1 LGTIYGAV
9 DGCAQVF
16 VDRHSVRGKC
26 KVGSNFFLDVT
37 VTVLEPAA
45 NELTLPAF
53 PMVGIG
59 ASAGGLE
66 AISALIEEI
75 PAVTGM
81 AFLLVQHLAPF
92 RPSLL
97 PEILAKRTAM
107 PVVEGAEGMVVEVD
121 HLYIIPP
128 NVSMSIAQ
136 GRIRLRPRDDTLGPP
151 MPIDDLLDSL
161 AKDQSVNVIGV
172 ILSGSGSDGALGLQ
186 AVQHEGGITFAQDD
200 ATARFNSMPRAAIGL
215 GCVDFVLSPRDIANE
230 IMRLGQHLHLAWT
243 QRELPSPLTDP
254 AETSLR
260 PMFRLLRNACNIDF
274 TNYKRGTIQRRL
286 SRRMALQQLTS
297 VADYVALL
305 ESDPAETLALGRD
318 LLIQVTKFFRDPET
332 FDVLTQTVFPRLIGE
347 RKSDDPIRI
356 WVPGCASGEE
366 VYSIAI
372 CLMEYLGERAT
383 STRVQIFGT
392 DVSADALETARTS
405 RYIENIARNVSP
417 ERLQRFFVRDGQYY
431 RIDKSI
437 RDVCT
442 FARHNVATDPP
453 FSRMDLVSCRNL
465 LIYLNPVL
473 QRSVMPLF
481 HYALKANG
489 VLMLGPS
496 ETVGAFS
503 DLFGIVESKR
513 SKLYNKKPH
522 PGRPSASH
530 LTPTIV
536 AQLPVHSQTSFEI
549 QLAPTSAESIRREVD
564 RAALARYAPPCVLC
578 DDDLNIIEFRGDTSL
593 FLVNPNG
600 PPSSNLQRL
609 ARPEVFLAVSD
620 AIKQVREEGAVVRK
634 TNLRIDTMGVASM
647 ASLEVHLLQVNEVEG
662 RWFLIFFESPARQSD
677 DSFAGKR
684 ESLKALVLQ
693 TLLKGGR
700 KKAGMYSAKDEE
712 IARLNTELDATR
724 GQLRAMLE
732 EHESAREELKS
743 SEEELLSSNE
753 EFQSTN
759 EELETAKE
767 ELQSLNEEL
776 STTNDELR
784 YRNQELRSVHDEVT
798 RARDYA
804 DSIVETMSEPML
816 VLEPDLRIT
825 RANRAFYQVFETT
838 SEKTLGTRL
847 YALGNEQWN
856 IPALR
861 ELLEELLPQHTVVRD
876 FLITHEFP
884 RIGLRTMRLNAVRV
898 VWSEHALILLTI
910 DDITRQHQAFG
921 RLQTADRQ
929 KDEFLAMLAHELRN
943 PLATIRNGLKIWERG
958 SADKASEEFARV
970 AAQRQ
975 LEHEIRLVEDL
986 LDVSRITRGIITLRI
1001 EQIDLVE
1008 AIKRTVEA
1016 MRAEIDLRLHEV
1028 SLVLPIDALPV
1039 NADAMRI
1046 EQVVTNLL
1054 GNALKYTPAG
1064 GQIRISLERDGNEAV
1079 LSVVDNG
1086 IGMAADLIPTIFE
1099 IFVQAERSLDRK
1111 SAGLG
1116 LGLALVSRL
1125 VELHRGT
1132 VRAFSEGLKHG
1143 SKFVVRLPALAR
1155 GTIPDVQVVV
1165 GAGVPLQSAHQRIL
1179 VVDDN
1184 ADSAESSAFLLRL
1197 DGHEVQIARDG
1208 PTALQSVQDFRPDV
1222 VLLDIGLPGMDGF
1235 EVARQ
1240 IRAMPDSG
1248 NILLIAHSGY
1258 GEGEHRE
1265 KSQQAGFDHHLVKPA
1280 DLSQMTQLIASLRGK
1295 RASAGNAP

>member
-1 LGTIYGAV
+1 
-9 DGCAQVF
+9 
-16 VDRHSVRGKC
+16 
-26 KVGSNFFLDVT
+26 
-37 VTVLEPAA
+37 
-45 NELTLPAF
+45 
-53 PMVGIG
+53 MVGIG

-75 PAVTGM
+75 PAASGM
-81 AFLLVQHLAPF
+81 AFLVVQHLAPS

-107 PVVEGAEGMVVEVD
+107 PVLEAVEDMAVEVD

-128 NVSMSIAQ
+128 NASMSVAQ

-151 MPIDDLLDSL
+151 MPVDDLLDSL
-161 AKDQSVNVIGV
+161 AKDQGVNAIGV

-215 GCVDFVLSPRDIANE
+215 GCVDFVLSPKDIANE
-230 IMRLGQHLHLAWT
+230 IMRLGQHLRSAWA
-243 QRELPSPLTDP
+243 QRESPAPLTDHVE
-254 AETSLR
+254 ASLR
-260 PMFRLLRNACNIDF
+260 PMFRLLRNACDIDF
-274 TNYKRGTIQRRL
+274 TNYKRGTIQRRM

-297 VADYVALL
+297 VADYIAVL
-305 ESDPAETLALGRD
+305 ESDAAETLALGRD
-318 LLIQVTKFFRDPET
+318 LLIQVTEFFRDFET

-347 RKSDDPIRI
+347 RKSEEPIRI

-372 CLMEYLGERAT
+372 SLMEYLGERAT

-392 DVSADALETARTS
+392 DVSADALETARTG
-405 RYIENIARNVSP
+405 RYIENIARIVSP

-503 DLFGIVESKR
+503 DLFGIIESKR
-513 SKLYNKKPH
+513 SKLYSKKPH
-522 PGRPSASH
+522 PGRPNAGH
-530 LTPTIV
+530 LTPTV
-536 AQLPVHSQTSFEI
+536 VPQAPLHSQTSFESGP
-549 QLAPTSAESIRREVD
+549 ASTSAESIRREVD
-564 RAALARYAPPCVLC
+564 RAALARYVPPCVVC

-609 ARPEVFLAVSD
+609 ARPEVFLAVSE

-634 TNLRIDTMGVASM
+634 TKLRIDTIGGASK
-647 ASLEVHLLQVNEVEG
+647 ASLEVHLLQVAEVEG
-662 RWFLIFFESPARQSD
+662 RWFLIFFESPTRQPD
-677 DSFAGKR
+677 DFSAGKR
-684 ESLKALVLQ
+684 ESLKTLVLQ
-693 TLLKGGR
+693 TLRKGGR
-700 KKAGMYSAKDEE
+700 KKGGMYSGNEEE

-724 GQLRAMLE
+724 AQLRAMLE
-732 EHESAREELKS
+732 EHDSAREELKS

-838 SEKTLGTRL
+838 PEKTLGTRL

-861 ELLEELLPQHTVVRD
+861 ELLEELLPQHTIVRD

-958 SADKASEEFARV
+958 SADKASEESARV

-975 LEHEIRLVEDL
+975 LDHEIRLVEDL
-986 LDVSRITRGIITLRI
+986 LDVSRITRGIITLKI
-1001 EQIDLVE
+1001 EQIDLIE
-1008 AIKRTVEA
+1008 TIRRTVEA
-1016 MRAEIDLRLHEV
+1016 MRSEIDLHQHEL
-1028 SLVLPIDALPV
+1028 SLALPTDAMTI

-1064 GQIRISLERDGNEAV
+1064 GQIRISLERDGTEAV

-1116 LGLALVSRL
+1116 LGLALVGRL

-1155 GTIPDVQVVV
+1155 GVIPDVRVTQT
-1165 GAGVPLQSAHQRIL
+1165 GASLQNVEQRIL

-1184 ADSAESSAFLLRL
+1184 TDSAESSASLLRL
-1197 DGHEVQIARDG
+1197 DGHEVQVAHDG
-1208 PTALQSVQDFRPDV
+1208 ITALQGVQDFRPDV
-1222 VLLDIGLPGMDGF
+1222 VLLDIGLPDMDGY

-1248 NILLIAHSGY
+1248 KILLIAHSGY
-1258 GEGEHRE
+1258 GEAEHRE
-1265 KSQQAGFDHHLVKPA
+1265 KSRQAGFDHHLVKPA
-1280 DLSQMTQLIASLRGK
+1280 DLSQLTELIASLLGK
-1295 RASAGNAP
+1295 RAS

>member
-1 LGTIYGAV
+1 
-9 DGCAQVF
+9 
-16 VDRHSVRGKC
+16 
-26 KVGSNFFLDVT
+26 VT
-37 VTVLEPAA
+37 NLEPAA
-45 NELTLPAF
+45 NESSLPSF

-66 AISALIEEI
+66 AISALLEEI
-75 PAVTGM
+75 PAASGM
-81 AFLLVQHLAPF
+81 AFLVVQHLAPS

-107 PVVEGAEGMVVEVD
+107 PVLEAVEDMAVEVD

-128 NVSMSIAQ
+128 NASMSIAQ
-136 GRIRLRPRDDTLGPP
+136 GRVRLRPRDDTLGPP

-161 AKDQSVNVIGV
+161 AKDQGVNAIGV

-215 GCVDFVLSPRDIANE
+215 GCVDFVLSPKDIAQE
-230 IMRLGQHLHLAWT
+230 IMRVGHHLHLASAH
-243 QRELPSPLTDP
+243 RELPDPLTDH
-254 AETSLR
+254 AEEGLR
-260 PMFRLLRNACNIDF
+260 PMFRLLRNACDIDF

-297 VADYVALL
+297 VADYIAVL
-305 ESDPAETLALGRD
+305 ESDAAETLALGRD
-318 LLIQVTKFFRDPET
+318 LLIQVTEFFRDPET
-332 FDVLTQTVFPRLIGE
+332 FDVLTQTVFPRLVGE
-347 RKSDDPIRI
+347 RKSDEPIRI

-392 DVSADALETARTS
+392 DVSADALETARTG

-503 DLFGIVESKR
+503 DLFGIIESKR
-513 SKLYNKKPH
+513 SKLYSKKPH
-522 PGRPSASH
+522 PGRTSAGH
-530 LTPTIV
+530 LTPTV
-536 AQLPVHSQTSFEI
+536 VPQAPLHSQTSFESGP
-549 QLAPTSAESIRREVD
+549 ASTSAESIRREVD
-564 RAALARYAPPCVLC
+564 RAALARYVPPCVLC

-609 ARPEVFLAVSD
+609 ARPEVFLAVSE
-620 AIKQVREEGAVVRK
+620 AIKQVREEGTVVRK
-634 TNLRIDTMGVASM
+634 TKLRIDTIGGAGI
-647 ASLEVHLLQVNEVEG
+647 ASLEVHLLQVAEVKG

-677 DSFAGKR
+677 DFSAGKR

-693 TLLKGGR
+693 TLRKGGR
-700 KKAGMYSAKDEE
+700 KKGGMYSDNEEE

-724 GQLRAMLE
+724 AQLRAMLE
-732 EHESAREELKS
+732 EHDSAREELKS

-838 SEKTLGTRL
+838 PEKTLGTRL

-861 ELLEELLPQHTVVRD
+861 ELLEELLPQRTVVRD

-929 KDEFLAMLAHELRN
+929 KDEFLAMLAHELRT

-958 SADKASEEFARV
+958 SADKASEEIARV

-975 LEHEIRLVEDL
+975 LDHEIRLVEDL
-986 LDVSRITRGIITLRI
+986 LDVSRITRGIITLKI
-1001 EQIDLVE
+1001 EQIDLIETVR
-1008 AIKRTVEA
+1008 RTVEA
-1016 MRAEIDLRLHEV
+1016 MRSEIDLHQHEL
-1028 SLVLPIDALPV
+1028 SLALPTDALTV

-1064 GQIRISLERDGNEAV
+1064 GQIRISLERDGDEAV

-1099 IFVQAERSLDRK
+1099 IFVQAERSLDGK

-1125 VELHRGT
+1125 VELHSGT

-1143 SKFVVRLPALAR
+1143 SKFVVRLPALPR
-1155 GTIPDVQVVV
+1155 GAIPDVRVIGT
-1165 GAGVPLQSAHQRIL
+1165 GASLQNVEQRIL

-1184 ADSAESSAFLLRL
+1184 ADSAESSASLLRL
-1197 DGHEVQIARDG
+1197 DGHEVQVARDG
-1208 PTALQSVQDFRPDV
+1208 QTALRSVQDFHPDV
-1222 VLLDIGLPGMDGF
+1222 VLLDIGLPGMDGY

-1258 GEGEHRE
+1258 GEAEHRE
-1265 KSQQAGFDHHLVKPA
+1265 KSRQAGFDHHLVKPA
-1280 DLSQMTQLIASLRGK
+1280 DLSQLTELIASLRGK
-1295 RASAGNAP
+1295 R